1 MMYEPLPAVVSIVI
15 GLPDVRFVLSA
26 NAYSEKLE
34 AGAKPI
40 FASPRF
46 QLPNDWEPPDAR
58 PSWSYAD
65 PVDAAVN
72 TPVFAVKP

>member
-1 MMYEPLPAVVSIVI
+1 VVSIVI
-15 GLPDVRFVLSA
+15 GLPPAGIPVRFVLSA
-26 NAYSEKLE
+26 NANSEKLV
-34 AGAKPI
+34 AGAKP
-40 FASPRF
+40 FFTSPRF
-46 QLPNDWEPPDAR
+46 QLTNDWEPPDAR